1 MNEVNAT
8 MPLYEY
14 RCKTCGQS
22 FEKMIR
28 FSEADHS
35 PTCPACQSQDTQKKI
50 STFASVGSSTGSG
63 ASTLSSSCGSSG
75 RFS

>member
-1 MNEVNAT
+1 

-14 RCKTCGQS
+14 RCKSCGES

-28 FSEADHS
+28 FSEADRS

-50 STFASVGSSTGSG
+50 SVFASHGSSSG
-63 ASTLSSSCGSSG
+63 QAVSSSGSSCGSGG